1 MAHTFLPLAYALLLS
16 ATALAAPAVSV
27 SSDTSTATAAAAA
40 PAETVPLASDNANGI
55 LWLPDTNI
63 IPQAMRGPLG
73 ANILGPQNIPIDRQN
88 ADLLAPPTTDAG
100 NVYVPRASRDTSRAA
115 VHLCTQSKRQVA
127 VQSEPQP
134 SANRRLGAAA
144 EPYVDCT
151 SFRAECA
158 DSAPQRTSC
167 LSLHVSA

>member
-27 SSDTSTATAAAAA
+27 SSDASTATAAAAA

-100 NVYVPRASRDTSRAA
+100 NVYVPRPSRDTPVLPLICPRSQNAKWPFSLSHNRLQTGGWA
-115 VHLCTQSKRQVA
+115 RQQNRMLIV
-127 VQSEPQP
+127 PP
-134 SANRRLGAAA
+134 SARSALTVRRRGRHA
-144 EPYVDCT
+144 Y
-151 SFRAECA
+151 RYM
-158 DSAPQRTSC
+158 
-167 LSLHVSA
+167 